1 MRLHTRVMAKLKQF
15 LKQNFI
21 YICLSAACLS
31 LLLYLI
37 AFSCELS
44 KILDSRRTSKDY
56 TSIILSIIY
65 FLLFLSAT
73 ILINGLA
80 TRLSMGLILWSIIF
94 SILTIPEL
102 WLIMM
107 QFWGSEY
114 NQGLT
119 EVITYFIRLIINC
132 AILIHILPLAI
143 KWRREKKILKQLE
156 SLAGRLQL
164 TSTPASCDLMNNGTL
179 QRVSTSGKEIESD
192 NSVNVNGYNEKYI
205 GGIDNRS
212 YLQSCLG
219 SQNEFDASIF
229 GMNPSQYIG
238 PPMNTPL
245 AKRTQ
250 SLLDLRFVNST
261 MVRSTETP
269 SKLKDKSDSISLSSY
284 EMRLQTNLSKNSRK
298 KEFKG
303 SSNKI
308 NSHTVESPY
317 RKNLGRNCVSLEN
330 VGVIVTDDIYAA
342 PFQPFN
348 SPLYPAYFYYN
359 YPHHPAYFMAPPNN
373 YFMNQNSAY
382 FNTSTSLG
390 NQSQDDFKKYRDVA
404 L

>member
-1 MRLHTRVMAKLKQF
+1 MRLNTQVMAKLKQF

-44 KILDSRRTSKDY
+44 KILDTRRAEKEYISV
-56 TSIILSIIY
+56 ILSIIY
-65 FLLFLSAT
+65 FILFLSAT
-73 ILINGLA
+73 VLINGLA
-80 TRLSMGLILWSIIF
+80 TRLSMGLLIWSIIF

-143 KWRREKKILKQLE
+143 KWRREKKVLKQLE
-156 SLAGRLQL
+156 SLASRLQL
-164 TSTPASCDLMNNGTL
+164 TSTPATCDLVNNGTL

-192 NSVNVNGYNEKYI
+192 AANGCIEKYI

-212 YLQSCLG
+212 YMQSCYG

-238 PPMNTPL
+238 PPINTPL

-261 MVRSTETP
+261 TARSADTP
-269 SKLKDKSDSISLSSY
+269 SKLKDKSDSMSLSSY
-284 EMRLQTNLSKNSRK
+284 EMRLQTNLSKNARK
-298 KEFKG
+298 KDLKG
-303 SSNKI
+303 SRDKLQNQAAETP
-308 NSHTVESPY
+308 H
-317 RKNLGRNCVSLEN
+317 RKSLGRNCVSLEN
-330 VGVIVTDDIYAA
+330 VGIVLTDDIYSTHIQAY
-342 PFQPFN
+342 N
-348 SPLYPAYFYYN
+348 SPMYPAYFYYN